1 MYKSMFVTFLILFSL
16 VTTHLW
22 IKRFTVGID
31 MTDIRFVIENKWEYL
46 IDIIFLILS
55 FVFKLLGDI
64 RR

>member
-1 MYKSMFVTFLILFSL
+1 MYKAMFITFLILFSL

-22 IKRFTVGID
+22 IKRFTAGID

-55 FVFKLLGDI
+55 FVFKLLEDI